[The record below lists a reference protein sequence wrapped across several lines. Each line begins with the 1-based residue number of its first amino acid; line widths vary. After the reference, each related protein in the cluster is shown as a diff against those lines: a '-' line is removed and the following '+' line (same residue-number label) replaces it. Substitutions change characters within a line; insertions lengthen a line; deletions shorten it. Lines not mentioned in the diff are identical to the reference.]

1 MTYIRTLHVLTPT
14 TQHVVAI
21 RAGYQPLFAVVVP
34 AAIIAQHGA
43 TSSTISIALVDDMLL
58 LLLLLLLFV
67 KIKVEVVVVAVH
79 CNANTRCVCFLC
91 AVFFLSCV
99 ALVL

>member
-58 LLLLLLLFV
+58 LLLLLFV

>member
-58 LLLLLLLFV
+58 LLLLFV
-67 KIKVEVVVVAVH
+67 KIKVEVFVVAVH

-91 AVFFLSCV
+91 AVFVLSCV